1 MTYEEL
7 AKTVITEV
15 EKTVIG
21 KHDVVENVFCAIL
34 AGGHI
39 LIEDIPGLGK
49 TTMAMAFAKVLGL
62 DAARMQ
68 FTPDVLP
75 GDVTGFNIFDQE
87 KSVMQFQPG
96 PIFCNLFLAD
106 EINRT
111 SPKSQSALLEV
122 MEEGKVTVDGTT
134 MELEKPFIVIAT
146 QNPSGS
152 AGTQLLPESQMD
164 RFMIRLSMGYPDEK
178 NEINILKSK
187 KDTERMETKSL
198 LSKQRLLEM
207 QDIVSRVFIHDAI
220 YKYIVTLVQ
229 ETRKNE
235 KLELGASPRAGISLC
250 RMASAKAFLSGRD
263 FVLPEDV
270 VAVFKEV
277 CEHRIILS
285 PAARM
290 KHVTKADV
298 LDEILESV
306 QKPRVTETR

>member
-87 KSVMQFQPG
+87 KSAMQFQPG

-164 RFMIRLSMGYPDEK
+164 RFMIRLSMGYPDER

-187 KDTERMETKSL
+187 KDAEKLETKSL

-207 QDIVSRVFIHDAI
+207 QDIVNRVYIHDAI
-220 YKYIVTLVQ
+220 YKYIVALVQ
-229 ETRKNE
+229 ETRKSE

-250 RMASAKAFLSGRD
+250 KMASARAFLSGRD
-263 FVLPEDV
+263 YVVPDDV
-270 VAVFKEV
+270 VDVFREV

-290 KHVTKADV
+290 KHVTKEDV
-298 LDEILESV
+298 LNEILKTVS
-306 QKPRVTETR
+306 KPRVTETR

>member
-7 AKTVITEV
+7 AKAVIAEV

-21 KHDVVENVFCAIL
+21 KHEVVESVFCAIL

-75 GDVTGFNIFDQE
+75 GDVTGFNIYDQE
-87 KSVMQFQPG
+87 KSEMQFQPG

-122 MEEGKVTVDGTT
+122 MEEGSVTVDGQR
-134 MELEKPFIVIAT
+134 MELDKPFIVIAT

-164 RFMIRLSMGYPDEK
+164 RFMIRLSMGYPDER

-187 KDTERMETKSL
+187 KDEEREEAGSL

-207 QDIVSRVFIHDAI
+207 QDIVSRVFIHDTI

-229 ETRKNE
+229 ETRKNSY
-235 KLELGASPRAGISLC
+235 LELGASPRAGISLC
-250 RMASAKAFLSGRD
+250 KMASAYAFLSGRD
-263 FVLPEDV
+263 YVLPDDV
-270 VAVFKEV
+270 KKVFLEV
-277 CEHRIILS
+277 CEHRVILGPS
-285 PAARM
+285 ARM
-290 KHVTKADV
+290 KHITKADV
-298 LDEILESV
+298 LNDIMETV
-306 QKPRVTETR
+306 PKPRVNETR

>member
-7 AKTVITEV
+7 AKAVIAEV

-21 KHDVVENVFCAIL
+21 KHEVVENVFCAIL

-134 MELEKPFIVIAT
+134 MELEKPFVVIAT

-164 RFMIRLSMGYPDEK
+164 RFMIRLSMGYPDER

-187 KDTERMETKSL
+187 KDMDAEETKSL

-207 QDIVSRVFIHDAI
+207 QDIVNRVFIHDSI
-220 YKYIVTLVQ
+220 YKYIVALVQ

-250 RMASAKAFLSGRD
+250 KMASARAFLLGRD

-270 VAVFKEV
+270 VTVFKEV

-298 LDEILESV
+298 LDEILETI